1 MNEMD
6 MQARKR
12 KDYLLA
18 GWHPEMTWKTADQ
31 GAP

>member
-12 KDYLLA
+12 KDYLLTE
-18 GWHPEMTWKTADQ
+18 WHPEMTLKTADQ